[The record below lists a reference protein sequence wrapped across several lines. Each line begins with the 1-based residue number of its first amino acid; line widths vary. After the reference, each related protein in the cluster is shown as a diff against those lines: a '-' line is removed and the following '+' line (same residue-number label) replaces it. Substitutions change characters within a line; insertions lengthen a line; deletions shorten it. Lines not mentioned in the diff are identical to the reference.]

1 MLKKHNNGLEENLLL
16 LSEISELGDDWD
28 AYGASGISSQCTRL
42 AMSIIQN
49 LPCQPL
55 ISPTGRG
62 SVYIQYE
69 HSERGFLGYEVFDD
83 YVVMCRVGG
92 NCYQN
97 PHVETI
103 SEDIVERLTREINEF
118 IL

>member
-1 MLKKHNNGLEENLLL
+1 MLKKYNNNLEENLLL
-16 LSEISELGDDWD
+16 LSEISELGDNFDSL
-28 AYGASGISSQCTRL
+28 GAVSIPSECVTL
-42 AMSIIQN
+42 AMNIIQN

-62 SVYIQYE
+62 TVYLQYE
-69 HSERGFLGYEVFDD
+69 HSEKGFLGYEVFNDHAI
-83 YVVMCRVGG
+83 MCRVGG

-103 SEDIVERLTREINEF
+103 SKDIVWKIRDAVAEF
-118 IL
+118 IS

>member
-1 MLKKHNNGLEENLLL
+1 MLKKYNNGLEENLLL
-16 LSEISELGDDWD
+16 LSEISELRDDWD
-28 AYGASGISSQCTRL
+28 AYGASGISSKCARL
-42 AMSIIQN
+42 AMSIIES

-62 SVYIQYE
+62 SIYMQYE
-69 HSERGFLGYEVFDD
+69 HPERGFLGYEVFDD

-92 NCYQN
+92 NCYQD

-103 SEDIVERLTREINEF
+103 SEDIVERLTCEINEF
-118 IL
+118 IR